1 MVRFNRVE
9 QMQFY
14 FQAFSDLNS
23 EVNVP
28 TKQLYLWFYSFYII
42 YRI

>member
-28 TKQLYLWFYSFYII
+28 TKHLYL
-42 YRI
+42 